1 MYIIVTS
8 KPNEYA
14 AEHGEGIKPVERY
27 DYFFFGNH
35 RATFTIG
42 EVVDPAARVKI
53 VDAED
58 PRCVNSVPHKF
69 FGDFDDVEDARGEI
83 QELVRFGAIDARLE
97 RTL

>member
-14 AEHGEGIKPVERY
+14 ADHGDGIRPVERY
-27 DYFFFGNH
+27 DYFFYGNH

-42 EVVDPAARVKI
+42 EVVDDAARVEI

-58 PRCVNSVPHKF
+58 PSCVNSVPHKF
-69 FGDFDDVEDARGEI
+69 FGDFSDVATARGEI
-83 QELVRFGAIDARLE
+83 EELVRYGAIDARLE